1 MQCTTSFLAQNLYG
15 VVNGI
20 IDSLVE
26 LYISLPLLLLQLS
39 FLNTITL
46 LSNTFSMSGFILFL
60 YYYTFTIISF
70 YIIE

>member
-20 IDSLVE
+20 IDSIVE
-26 LYISLPLLLLQLS
+26 LYISLPLLLLQLN